1 MLEIVAF
8 CAWRE
13 RCCHWSSMLTLR
25 RANERHRDRRPVRE
39 AWLTFFPQDRLSAL
53 ASGFGALQSFDE
65 DRLAPGASVLPH
77 APGAAE
83 IITYVRAGAL
93 AHDDA
98 AGNSGLVQ
106 AGEFQ
111 RTTVGPGTRPTAKN
125 ASPTGWAHAFQIWLR
140 PAQVDWT
147 PGREQKRFSAAE
159 RRGVLCVVASP
170 DARGG
175 SLRLHQDAFVH
186 SALLGPGTHVAHELG
201 PGRMAWVHLVE
212 GEITLGDVV
221 LSTGDGAGVTG
232 ERSVSLTAREE
243 TEILLVDLGVEAGA
257 LR

>member
-1 MLEIVAF
+1 
-8 CAWRE
+8 
-13 RCCHWSSMLTLR
+13 MLTLR
-25 RANERHRDRRPVRE
+25 RATERHRDRRPDRD
-39 AWLTFFPQDRLSAL
+39 AWLTFFPQDRLSPL

-65 DRLAPGASVLPH
+65 DRLAPGASVPTH

-93 AHDDA
+93 AHDDP
-98 AGNSGLVQ
+98 AGSSGLIQ

-111 RTTVGPGTRPTAKN
+111 RTSIGPGKRTADKN

-140 PAQVDWT
+140 PAHVEWT

-159 RRGVLCVVASP
+159 RRGVLCAVASP

-186 SALLGPGTHVAHELG
+186 SAILAPGTHVAHGLG
-201 PGRMAWVHLVE
+201 EGRMAWVHVVE
-212 GEITLGDVV
+212 GEITLGEVV
-221 LSTGDGAGVTG
+221 LSTGDGAGLAG

-243 TEILLVDLGVEAGA
+243 TELLLVDLGVDSGG